1 MLTHPTL
8 DKLEQ
13 LRFSGMLRGLRLQL
27 GDGLSPEDPTAKE
40 MDFMD
45 RLGLLVDREMT
56 EREDARLKSR
66 LRRAGL
72 RQNAC
77 IEDIDYRKGR
87 GGLNRSIIQQLAA
100 CDWVRRHQNVL
111 VTGATGV
118 GKSYVA
124 CALAHRAC
132 LEGFTAKYYRMP
144 RLLDDLE
151 IARGDGRYLKLL
163 KQLAKTDLLVL
174 DDWGL
179 AKLTPANQRDLLE
192 LLDDRHQVKSTI
204 ATSQLP
210 LEHWYESMPDPT
222 LADAMLDRLVHNAHR
237 LALMGPSM
245 RKTLADLN
253 QDGKIIT

>member
-8 DKLEQ
+8 TKLGQ
-13 LRFSGMLRGLRLQL
+13 LKFSGMLRGLHLQL
-27 GDGLSPEDPTAKE
+27 KDPSTEA

-56 EREDARLKSR
+56 EREEQRLRGR

-87 GGLNRSIIQQLAA
+87 SLNRAVIQQLAS
-100 CDWVRRHQNVL
+100 CDWVRHHQNVL
-111 VTGATGV
+111 ITGATGV
-118 GKSYVA
+118 GKSFVA

-132 LEGFTAKYYRMP
+132 LDGFTAKYYRLP
-144 RLLDDLE
+144 RLLEDLE

-163 KQLAKTDLLVL
+163 KQLAKVDILLL

-179 AKLTPANQRDLLE
+179 AKLSPENQRDILE

-222 LADAMLDRLVHNAHR
+222 LADAMLDRLIHNAHR
-237 LALMGPSM
+237 LALTGDSM

-253 QDGKIIT
+253 QNSEITT

>member
-8 DKLEQ
+8 TKLGQ
-13 LRFSGMLRGLRLQL
+13 LKFSGMLRGLHLQL
-27 GDGLSPEDPTAKE
+27 EDPSAQT

-56 EREDARLKSR
+56 EREDQRLRGR

-77 IEDIDYRKGR
+77 IEDIDYRNGR
-87 GGLNRSIIQQLAA
+87 SLNRPVIQGLAS
-100 CDWVRRHQNVL
+100 CDWVRHHQNVL
-111 VTGATGV
+111 ITGATGV
-118 GKSYVA
+118 GKSFVA

-132 LEGFTAKYYRMP
+132 LDGFTAKYYRLP
-144 RLLDDLE
+144 RLLEDLA

-163 KQLAKTDLLVL
+163 KQLAKVDILVL

-179 AKLTPANQRDLLE
+179 AKLSPENQRDILE

-222 LADAMLDRLVHNAHR
+222 LADAMLDRLIHNAHR
-237 LALMGPSM
+237 LALTGDSM

-253 QDGKIIT
+253 QNPEITT

>member
-8 DKLEQ
+8 TKLGQ
-13 LRFSGMLRGLRLQL
+13 LKFSGMLRGLHLQL
-27 GDGLSPEDPTAKE
+27 EDPSAKA

-56 EREDARLKSR
+56 EREDQRLRSR

-77 IEDIDYRKGR
+77 IEDIDYRSGR
-87 GGLNRSIIQQLAA
+87 SLNRPVIQQLAS
-100 CDWVRRHQNVL
+100 CDWVRHHQNVL
-111 VTGATGV
+111 ITGATGV
-118 GKSYVA
+118 GKSFVA
-124 CALAHRAC
+124 CALTHRAC
-132 LEGFTAKYYRMP
+132 LEGFTAKYYRLP
-144 RLLDDLE
+144 RLLEDLE

-163 KQLAKTDLLVL
+163 NQLAKVDILVL

-179 AKLTPANQRDLLE
+179 AKLSVANQRDILE

-222 LADAMLDRLVHNAHR
+222 LADAMLDRLIHNAHR
-237 LALMGPSM
+237 LSLTGDSM
-245 RKTLADLN
+245 RKTLANLN
-253 QDGKIIT
+253 QNPEITT